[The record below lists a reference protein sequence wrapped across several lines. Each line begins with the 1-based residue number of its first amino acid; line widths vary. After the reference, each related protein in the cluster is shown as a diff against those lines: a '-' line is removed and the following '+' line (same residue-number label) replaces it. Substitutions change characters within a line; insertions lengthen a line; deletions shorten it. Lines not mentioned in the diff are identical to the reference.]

1 MTAQPRDGDSVTHS
15 DTAAA
20 PDSAVPLAPFG
31 AWLAET
37 LPELGP
43 VVELTRFPGGFSNL
57 TDHLRTD
64 RGEAVLRRPPLGAL
78 PGGAAHDM
86 PREARILGALALRGV
101 PAPDPLAISED
112 ATVIGAPVE
121 VMSYDAGRVIR

>member
-1 MTAQPRDGDSVTHS
+1 MTGHRHDGEAVTR
-15 DTAAA
+15 
-20 PDSAVPLAPFG
+20 PDSQAEPDAAVPLAPLG
-31 AWLAET
+31 AWLAAT

-43 VVELTRFPGGFSNL
+43 VVALTRFPGGFSNL
-57 TDHLRTD
+57 TYHLRTE

-101 PAPDPLAISED
+101 PPRSTRP
-112 ATVIGAPVE
+112 AT
-121 VMSYDAGRVIR
+121 RVIT